1 MKGDPRSHGLWER
14 SAPPAP
20 ETGPLVGDAEADV
33 AVVGGG
39 YTGLSAAL
47 HLAEAGASVVLLEG
61 VEIGYGG
68 SGRNVG
74 LVNAGLWTMPEEL
87 PALLGPLYGE
97 RLLAE
102 LGEAPTLVF
111 DTIGRL
117 GFACEATRAG
127 TLHCAVGS
135 AGRDEV
141 AERARQWRARGAP
154 VELLD
159 TRDAARATGT
169 AAYAGALLDRRAG
182 TVQPLAYARGLA
194 HAAVKAGAKLFTG
207 SPVVRADDEGAG
219 WRLRTAIGSVRA
231 PQVIVATDAYTGGL
245 WPEVRAEL
253 VHLPYFNLA
262 TAPLSA
268 NLAGSILPGRE
279 GVWDTREV
287 LSSFRLDAAGRLV
300 FGSVGALR
308 GTGRAVHRAWGRRAL
323 GRLFPQLA
331 GIDFEH
337 EWWGSI
343 GMTVDAVPRFHR
355 LGRGVVGFSG
365 YNGRGIAPG
374 TAFGRCLA
382 RLSLG
387 EIGEADLPLP
397 VTEPAPVRFRA
408 VKEAWYEAGAQVVHA
423 VEAWGSARGPSGGA
437 PSSRTATAARA
448 GTPRLSERQ
457 RECQAE
463 RDGAPGATEPEPDA
477 RAKPAPKRRGRTPG

>member
-20 ETGPLVGDAEADV
+20 ETGPLAGDIECDV

-47 HLAEAGASVVLLEG
+47 HLAEGGASVALLEG
-61 VEIGYGG
+61 VEIGFGG

-74 LVNAGLWTMPEEL
+74 LVNAGLWIMPEEV
-87 PALLGPLYGE
+87 PALLGPLHGE

-102 LGEAPTLVF
+102 LGDAPGLVF
-111 DTIGRL
+111 DLVERHGI
-117 GFACEATRAG
+117 ACEATRAG
-127 TLHCAVGS
+127 TLHCAVGAS
-135 AGRDEV
+135 GLGEV

-154 VELLD
+154 VALLD
-159 TRDAARATGT
+159 ARGAARAVGT
-169 AAYAGALLDRRAG
+169 SAYAGALLDRRAG

-194 HAAVKAGAKLFTG
+194 DAALRAGAKLFTA
-207 SPVVRADDEGAG
+207 SPVETAEDEGTG
-219 WRLRTAIGSVRA
+219 WRLRTAAGSVRA
-231 PQVIVATDAYTGGL
+231 RRVVVATNAYTGGPGSAGGL

-262 TAPLSA
+262 TPPLSS
-268 NLAGSILPGRE
+268 NLAGSILPERQ

-287 LSSFRLDAAGRLV
+287 LSSFRFDAAGRLV

-308 GTGRAVHRAWGRRAL
+308 GTGRALHRAWGRRAL
-323 GRLFPQLA
+323 AKLFPQLA
-331 GIDFEH
+331 GIDFQH
-337 EWWGSI
+337 EWYGAI

-355 LGRGVVGFSG
+355 LGRDVVGFSG

-382 RLSLG
+382 RLTLD
-387 EIGEADLPLP
+387 EIGDADLPLP

-408 VKEAWYEAGAQVVHA
+408 VKEAWYEAGAQVVHG
-423 VEAWGSARGPSGGA
+423 VGARV
-437 PSSRTATAARA
+437 
-448 GTPRLSERQ
+448 
-457 RECQAE
+457 
-463 RDGAPGATEPEPDA
+463 
-477 RAKPAPKRRGRTPG
+477 

>member
-14 SAPPAP
+14 SAPAGPA
-20 ETGPLVGDAEADV
+20 TVPLAGDVEADV
-33 AVVGGG
+33 AIVGGG

-47 HLAEAGASVVLLEG
+47 HLAEGGASVALLEG
-61 VEIGYGG
+61 DEIGFGG

-74 LVNAGLWTMPEEL
+74 LVNAGLWIMPEAV
-87 PALLGPLYGE
+87 PGLLGAPHGE

-102 LGEAPTLVF
+102 LGDAPGLVF
-111 DTIGRL
+111 DIVARHAI
-117 GFACEATRAG
+117 ACEATRAG
-127 TLHCAVGS
+127 TLHCAVGPR
-135 AGRDEV
+135 GLGEV
-141 AERARQWRARGAP
+141 SERARQWRARGAP

-159 TRDAARATGT
+159 ARGTASAVGT

-194 HAAVKAGAKLFTG
+194 GAALRAGARIFTG
-207 SPVVRADDEGAG
+207 SPVGTAEDEGAG
-219 WRLRTAIGSVRA
+219 WRLHTAGGSVRA
-231 PQVIVATDAYTGGL
+231 PKVIVATNAYTGGPGSAASP
-245 WPEVRAEL
+245 WPAVRAEL

-262 TAPLSA
+262 TPPLSA
-268 NLAGSILPGRE
+268 NLAGSILPGRQ

-287 LSSFRLDAAGRLV
+287 LSSFRFDAAGRLV

-323 GRLFPQLA
+323 AKLFPQLA

-337 EWWGSI
+337 EWFGAI

-382 RLSLG
+382 RLMLG

-397 VTEPAPVRFRA
+397 ATDPAPVRFRA
-408 VKEAWYEAGAQVVHA
+408 AREAWYEAGAQVVHG
-423 VEAWGSARGPSGGA
+423 VGAR
-437 PSSRTATAARA
+437 T
-448 GTPRLSERQ
+448 
-457 RECQAE
+457 
-463 RDGAPGATEPEPDA
+463 
-477 RAKPAPKRRGRTPG
+477 